1 MLTWPSNRCTG
12 SGAALDKVYT
22 VRIIPPI
29 STSMVSSIAKE
40 GEVMTKIE
48 RLLVGGLVVTMDEAF
63 QVFSDGAVA
72 VDGDSIVAVGPRSDL
87 EAQYEAN
94 EVVDCAGKIIMP
106 GLVNAHTHVPMTL
119 LRGVADDLRLDV
131 WLLGY
136 MMPTERE
143 FVSPEFCRLGTL
155 LACAEM
161 IRSGITAFADMYY
174 FEADIAAAVAEA
186 GMRGV
191 LGESVMKF
199 PAPDAPTYEDSLA
212 YCRQYIEAWRGHPL
226 VVPAVAPHAPY
237 SNTHETLG
245 RCVELA
251 LEYDVPLLI
260 HLAETKLE
268 VEDSLRDHG
277 QSVVTRMRDIG
288 LFDAKVLAAH
298 CVHIDHGEM
307 RILHDHDATAAH
319 CPTSNLKLASG
330 IAPVAGMLAAG
341 VTVGIGTDGPASN
354 NDLDMFEEVRL
365 AAILAKTETNDPTT
379 LPARQALLMATRQ
392 GAEAL
397 FLGAITGSLEAGKRA
412 DLVIMDARP
421 LHNTPQF
428 ERDPNAVYSR
438 IVYAGHASD
447 VESVMVNGAWLMRDR
462 ALLTI
467 DEAAVK
473 REAEVVARQIDQFLT
488 NRERDV
494 LRKLLA
500 IGGLQQTES
509 FEIQVKA
516 ALADE
521 AALERLLKHPD
532 VEIVKH
538 NHYRQYDTYFLFDDP
553 AQGAVRYREDHAVD
567 KNGQVSSVRSR
578 LTLTTMEKERS
589 FGGAILL
596 SHARFIADAD
606 RPLRFYR
613 EYFQPSAVRELNK
626 DRRRWHLLVRGVLFY
641 INLDRVMLP
650 DLSGLFIEIKS
661 RTWSARD
668 AEHKAEQIAWMMDVL
683 GIKADAAIHDDYLE
697 MQGAGG

>member
-1 MLTWPSNRCTG
+1 
-12 SGAALDKVYT
+12 
-22 VRIIPPI
+22 
-29 STSMVSSIAKE
+29 
-40 GEVMTKIE
+40 MTQIE

-63 QVFSDGAVA
+63 QVFPDGAVA
-72 VDGDSIVAVGPRSDL
+72 IAGDTIAAVGPRAAL
-87 EAQYEAN
+87 ESQYQAD
-94 EVVDCAGKIIMP
+94 EVIDCAGKIVMP
-106 GLVNAHTHVPMTL
+106 GLINAHCHAPMTL

-191 LGESVMKF
+191 LGETVMKF

-212 YCRQYIEAWRGHPL
+212 YCRRYIEAWRGHPL

-237 SNTHETLG
+237 SNTEETL
-245 RCVELA
+245 RLCVDLA
-251 LEYDVPLLI
+251 VEYDVPLLI
-260 HLAETKLE
+260 HLAETRLE
-268 VEDSLRDHG
+268 VDDSLRDHG
-277 QSVVTRMRDIG
+277 QTVVTRMRDLG
-288 LFDAKVLAAH
+288 LFKAQVLAAH

-307 RILHDHDATAAH
+307 RTLRDHDATAAH

-330 IAPVAGMLAAG
+330 IAPVADMLAAG

-354 NDLDMFEEVRL
+354 NDLDMFEEIRL
-365 AAILAKTETNDPTT
+365 AAILAKTEANDPTA

-397 FLGAITGSLEAGKRA
+397 FLGDITGSLAAGKRA
-412 DLVIMDARP
+412 DLIILDARP

-428 ERDPNAVYSR
+428 DRDPNAVYSR

-447 VESVMVNGAWLMRDR
+447 VESVMVNGVWLMRDR
-462 ALLTI
+462 QLLTI

-473 REAEVVARQIDQFLT
+473 REAEVVARRIDQFLT
-488 NRERDV
+488 QRERDV

-516 ALADE
+516 P
-521 AALERLLKHPD
+521 LEDSAVLDRLLKHPD
-532 VEIVKH
+532 VQIIRH

-553 AQGAVRYREDHAVD
+553 AQGALRYREDHAVGSD
-567 KNGQVSSVRSR
+567 GQVVSVRSR

-589 FGGAILL
+589 FGGAILQ

-613 EYFQPSAVRELNK
+613 EYFQPSAVHELNK
-626 DRRRWHLLVRGVLFY
+626 DRLRWHLLVRGVLFY
-641 INLDRVMLP
+641 INVDRVTLP
-650 DLSGLFIEIKS
+650 ELPGLFIEIKS
-661 RTWSARD
+661 RTWSDRD
-668 AEHKAEQIAWMMDVL
+668 AEHKAEQIAWIMDVL
-683 GIKADAAIHDDYLE
+683 GIKADAAIPADYLE
-697 MQGAGG
+697 MQGVD